1 MRRQIRWV
9 REVAKN
15 EVGDD
20 GLTASCFWST
30 IQVAGFRNLTLV
42 DGGEA
47 NVSLAEISTVK

>member
-1 MRRQIRWV
+1 LR
-9 REVAKN
+9 KN

-20 GLTASCFWST
+20 GLTTSVLV

-47 NVSLAEISTVK
+47 NVSLAEISTLR